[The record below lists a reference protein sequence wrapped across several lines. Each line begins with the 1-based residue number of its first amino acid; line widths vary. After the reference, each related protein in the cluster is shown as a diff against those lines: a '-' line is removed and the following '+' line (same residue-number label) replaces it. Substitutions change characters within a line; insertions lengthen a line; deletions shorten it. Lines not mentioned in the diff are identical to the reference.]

1 MSIVPSVVEFADGDV
16 VAVTVDWLGVPLG
29 AQGHVRGFAYEQ
41 PVSYYVEFQTGVYA
55 VPAVHMVRSLPQL
68 DISAEAR
75 RRESVVV

>member
-1 MSIVPSVVEFADGDV
+1 
-16 VAVTVDWLGVPLG
+16 
-29 AQGHVRGFAYEQ
+29 
-41 PVSYYVEFQTGVYA
+41 VSYYVEFQTGVYA